1 MSLRTDLIRLAHQN
15 PELRPALLPIIRE
28 AREFPTP
35 EALKSYLEEH
45 PDADKSKH
53 TVQKSEKGEGG
64 EEDDSE
70 VPEWGSMES
79 KVKGFLSKVKGISKS
94 MVSAVA
100 KAPKQVQKIV
110 SDPDTRR
117 EAMSS
122 VASGI
127 KKSPEKIA
135 KTVWEAAKKEVK
147 EIKHAGHALGK
158 VLAKP
163 PEEWTKEDKKAVYA
177 AAVYVAGAAVAAAGG
192 GPLVAA
198 GVLGKSFGM
207 HVGMKALHHAVDS
220 GFTHFELGESGLH
233 GVEHVLHALEH
244 LHFASEEGEDEALQA
259 SLIGNLTAA
268 VAAVLEEGIS
278 DEEMQKILKGEEP
291 DVNSIETPKA
301 KSEKAKGKQAAG
313 EIGPYIRFNNRLW
326 VNDFGHKMSP
336 KPGSWDRLKLCDK
349 QGRPL
354 KTEVEVTWGKPGEL
368 SVYENHRRQP
378 TYKYEDVGVFQ
389 PTVTLKDIEKAPPEA
404 KTLAKQVAAK
414 IRAEGFGKD
423 EARAVASDVAED
435 VNFHSLA
442 RALGGDSHQSSVDT
456 GDISMALDF
465 GVYSAGWFGVFLA
478 QEFGDSSTAKVIL
491 AQMLE
496 DTARWKQREL
506 AESMRMASLHQ
517 QTIRLAYAKPE
528 LRPHLLPLLRV
539 AFGGTRVAVK
549 DLPPSVQRALKE
561 VKYGRRDIEV
571 SAASSFSFQSFGG
584 DGYRDFTCILNMETG
599 QTKVTYGSW
608 GGPNPF
614 TRGKP
619 VDTDDRN
626 HTIPLNGAII
636 QGTEGGGKPVYAT
649 IKVHPDNM
657 ATLIP
662 AQIDLTR
669 EEKLAITILDS
680 LKPAYRAEYFVRND
694 LGLYKADNPLIKS
707 LVDKG
712 LVKVTG
718 TGIQITTA
726 GKNARDPS
734 VRV

>member
-1 MSLRTDLIRLAHQN
+1 MA
-15 PELRPALLPIIRE
+15 
-28 AREFPTP
+28 
-35 EALKSYLEEH
+35 
-45 PDADKSKH
+45 
-53 TVQKSEKGEGG
+53 
-64 EEDDSE
+64 
-70 VPEWGSMES
+70 
-79 KVKGFLSKVKGISKS
+79 
-94 MVSAVA
+94 
-100 KAPKQVQKIV
+100 
-110 SDPDTRR
+110 
-117 EAMSS
+117 
-122 VASGI
+122 
-127 KKSPEKIA
+127 
-135 KTVWEAAKKEVK
+135 
-147 EIKHAGHALGK
+147 
-158 VLAKP
+158 
-163 PEEWTKEDKKAVYA
+163 
-177 AAVYVAGAAVAAAGG
+177 AGA
-192 GPLVAA
+192 
-198 GVLGKSFGM
+198 LGKSFGM

-233 GVEHVLHALEH
+233 GVEHVLHTLEH
-244 LHFASEEGEDEALQA
+244 LHFASEDGKDEGEALQA

-268 VAAVLEEGIS
+268 VAAVLEAGIS
-278 DEEMQKILKGEEP
+278 DEEMEKILKGEEP
-291 DVNSIETPKA
+291 NVDDIKTPKA
-301 KSEKAKGKQAAG
+301 KAEKPKGKQAAG
-313 EIGPYIRFNNRLW
+313 EVGPYIRFDNRLW
-326 VNDFGHKMSP
+326 VNSYGSTMNP
-336 KPGSWDRLKLCDK
+336 KPGSWDRVKLTDK

-354 KTEVEVTWGKPGEL
+354 KTEVEITWKGPGEL

-378 TYKYEDVGVFQ
+378 TYKYENVGMFT
-389 PTVTLKDIEKAPPEA
+389 PTVTLKDIEKAPSEA

-442 RALGGDSHQSSVDT
+442 RVLGADSHKSSVDT

-465 GVYSAGWFGVFLA
+465 GIYSAGWFGVFLA

-491 AQMLE
+491 DQMLE
-496 DTARWKQREL
+496 DTARWKKREL
-506 AESMRMASLHQ
+506 AESLRMASSLHHRA
-517 QTIRLAYAKPE
+517 IRLAYANPE
-528 LRPHLLPLLRV
+528 LRPHLLPLLRQAAMEVELDGLKLTIDPRFGTATVSGTGDIQQLAKALTRFLLPKLGGVGTRNIPKPPGKMKVFNFHWSNAQAAWDVIVAPSDMSFTDGSEFVLFCPLTSLSPLGKPWSLVEMRYVAKLLGNHPGYASSMESGQRRASDKV

-549 DLPPSVQRALKE
+549 DLPATVQRALKE

-571 SAASSFSFQSFGG
+571 SAATTFSFQSYGG
-584 DGYRDFTCILNMETG
+584 DGYRDFTSIVNMETG
-599 QTKVTYGSW
+599 QSKVTYGSW
-608 GGPNPF
+608 GGPNPW
-614 TRGKP
+614 TRGNI

-694 LGLYKADNPLIKS
+694 LGLYKADNPLIKG